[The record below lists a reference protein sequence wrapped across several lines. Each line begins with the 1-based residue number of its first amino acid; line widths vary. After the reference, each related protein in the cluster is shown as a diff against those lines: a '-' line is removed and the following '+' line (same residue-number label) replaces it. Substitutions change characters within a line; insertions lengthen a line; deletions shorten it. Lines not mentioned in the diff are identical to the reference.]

1 MTQAGQAPIAPAYH
15 RGVPGRPPLA
25 AAPSVTTLLLVA
37 IIVTGCAAPVGS
49 AASPA
54 SVPSPSVARPA
65 EPSGSTPDRPFRP
78 TPAPSPT
85 FASYVV
91 QRGDTLLALAA
102 RFATSARSLAYWN
115 RARYP
120 TLDPDSAAYAPD
132 RVEVGWT
139 LVYLPGQVVD
149 AESLPSAASASP
161 GPAGSIEPFPVLPA
175 DGHALLVTHG
185 PRGTGTVALTFD
197 YGGGPG
203 AGASTAAGADAVLQ
217 WLVVTRVAATVFVAP
232 AAADPADPTGQ
243 SVLARLGAAP
253 PEVTPGLLPSRPDAG
268 TPWDAAVRAAD
279 ARLAP
284 LLGRSTAPW
293 LRVSGSLDAAA
304 LGVIGPAGWTWL
316 VGADVDPGDGI
327 APDAGGPTAA
337 DIAARVTS
345 RSTGGSIVR
354 LALGGAHTLEALP
367 AILDELTAKGLRVVS
382 LGELLGAATP

>member
-15 RGVPGRPPLA
+15 RGVPGRPPL

-161 GPAGSIEPFPVLPA
+161 GPAGSIDPFPVLPA

-203 AGASTAAGADAVLQ
+203 AGA
-217 WLVVTRVAATVFVAP
+217 
-232 AAADPADPTGQ
+232 
-243 SVLARLGAAP
+243 
-253 PEVTPGLLPSRPDAG
+253 
-268 TPWDAAVRAAD
+268 
-279 ARLAP
+279 
-284 LLGRSTAPW
+284 
-293 LRVSGSLDAAA
+293 
-304 LGVIGPAGWTWL
+304 
-316 VGADVDPGDGI
+316 
-327 APDAGGPTAA
+327 
-337 DIAARVTS
+337 
-345 RSTGGSIVR
+345 
-354 LALGGAHTLEALP
+354 
-367 AILDELTAKGLRVVS
+367 
-382 LGELLGAATP
+382 